1 MQRCGNQYA
10 IFDATTRKWR
20 WFASLTEAIEAEAR
34 VMTEKTERRIAAGK
48 RVILAMPR
56 KERKP

>member
-10 IFDATTRKWR
+10 IFDAPTRTWR

-34 VMTEKTERRIAAGK
+34 GMTEKIRQRIADGK
-48 RVILAMPR
+48 RVILSVPR
-56 KERKP
+56 KERRG